1 MPRTSLTALKHFAVE
16 LVVCSCNDAESSTL
30 PSSLIPSLLSL
41 TRFTHLASLALRLSD
56 RQPFPIAHIEEIVE
70 MHGAHLRSVRFM
82 GFTLGSDE
90 LDSLMECEGLEKLA
104 VSVPADDIVSLP
116 VLSRLS

>member
-1 MPRTSLTALKHFAVE
+1 MPRASLTALKHLAID
-16 LVVCSCNDAESSTL
+16 LVVCSCSDAETSTL

-82 GFTLGSDE
+82 GFTLDPDDLE
-90 LDSLMECEGLEKLA
+90 SLMGCEGLEKLA
-104 VSVPADDIVSLP
+104 VSVSAENIVSSP
-116 VLSRLS
+116 VLSKSS

>member
-1 MPRTSLTALKHFAVE
+1 
-16 LVVCSCNDAESSTL
+16 
-30 PSSLIPSLLSL
+30 LSL

-82 GFTLGSDE
+82 GFTLDPDE
-90 LDSLMECEGLEKLA
+90 LESLMECEGLEKLA
-104 VSVPADDIVSLP
+104 VSVSAENIVSLP
-116 VLSRLS
+116 VLSRSS